1 MKRCVSTLWVLLALL
16 FTASASA
23 ATAHAIKEKFNR
35 MQIGDR
41 TLCLSDILYPNEQAM
56 KVIENGFLVQKSK
69 DELVY
74 QTVLIYLLGN
84 EITVNIH
91 ALIVS
96 RLKNE
101 SFSNEFRDT
110 FIQVTGLDQPNQAAA
125 KANILKSYQESV
137 VKQISSVPY
146 SAVILNEKGYEIS
159 QQEDQVSELST
170 CYISPIKTA
179 TAD

>member
-1 MKRCVSTLWVLLALL
+1 MKRCVLTMAVLLATL
-16 FTASASA
+16 FSAHSDASSA
-23 ATAHAIKEKFNR
+23 QEIKEKFNR
-35 MQIGDR
+35 MEIGDR

-84 EITVNIH
+84 DVTVNIH

-96 RLKNE
+96 RLNKN

-110 FIQVTGLDQPNQAAA
+110 FIQVTGLDQPTQAAA

-137 VKQISSVPY
+137 VKQINVVPY
-146 SAVILNEKGYEIS
+146 SAVLLNEKGYEIS
-159 QQEDQVSELST
+159 QQEDEVSELST

-179 TAD
+179 E